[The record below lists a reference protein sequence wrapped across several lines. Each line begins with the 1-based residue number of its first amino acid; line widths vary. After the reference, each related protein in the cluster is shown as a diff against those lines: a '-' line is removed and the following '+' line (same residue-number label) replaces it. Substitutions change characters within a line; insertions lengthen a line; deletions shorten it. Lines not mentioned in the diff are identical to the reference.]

1 MATMGERMGRGATPK
16 KGQEINHIEA
26 IRRRREER
34 CCLVLKGLVQRR
46 TGFRKRSL
54 IKPRGLARDLSHERG
69 VAGGCHV
76 KTGHGLEGGN
86 GARARWKLP
95 TVK

>member
-1 MATMGERMGRGATPK
+1 MPRVEGPNPK
-16 KGQEINHIEA
+16 TDGLS
-26 IRRRREER
+26 EE
-34 CCLVLKGLVQRR
+34 GLV
-46 TGFRKRSL
+46 
-54 IKPRGLARDLSHERG
+54 KPRGLARDMSYERG